1 MNLKEA
7 FEALLQGKK
16 IRYKRNCISLRKYFY
31 WKDGAIYYNDGER
44 MTLLD
49 TLTEYEEYEE
59 YEEYKELTDFNTAMQ
74 HIAGGGRVMRKHWNY
89 TIFCNN
95 KKRGRLTLN
104 DEFETSYYL
113 LERQDIKAK
122 DWILL

>member
-1 MNLKEA
+1 MNDKELMI
-7 FEALLQGKK
+7 ALLAGKK
-16 IRYKRNCISLRKYFY
+16 ITNQCWDNDMYVKLNEKGNLVD
-31 WKDGAIYYNDGER
+31 KDGKIADVY
-44 MTLLD
+44 LHD
-49 TLTEYEEYEE
+49 TENWKEYVEYV
-59 YEEYKELTDFNTAMQ
+59 DFNTAMQ